1 MKLTSLE
8 SRCVSVIAWVIR
20 CSIDFFKV
28 MQTKNKKKK
37 KNVRHER
44 SKYIV
49 LYFTFPCECIVEK
62 VLCGIWHEHDCM
74 TAWHIRIHV
83 VCERIDVTVYDVHEE
98 WLKKR
103 WCALHFSIFG
113 WKMTIYIPTSGQRHF
128 YYSCTHVII
137 SSGVAITCL
146 DTFFFFYVELIFA
159 KLNKFCSSSN
169 EFDFSDEIY
178 VGEHLQ
184 CRTQCRRTQ

>member
-1 MKLTSLE
+1 MYATNGLNISCCILRFHVNVSL
-8 SRCVSVIAWVIR
+8 
-20 CSIDFFKV
+20 
-28 MQTKNKKKK
+28 KKCYAAYGM
-37 KNVRHER
+37 
-44 SKYIV
+44 S
-49 LYFTFPCECIVEK
+49 
-62 VLCGIWHEHDCM
+62 M